1 MLHEDIW
8 DSVIISS
15 YVGNESSGLGI
26 DIKIHTWL
34 KTYWVSMYFKQ
45 FKDILI
51 NSTGMNNNRMSKGK
65 DTKYSHFGVEDT
77 DW

>member
-8 DSVIISS
+8 DSVIISF
-15 YVGNESSGLGI
+15 YVGNESSGVGI
-26 DIKIHTWL
+26 DIEIHKWL

-65 DTKYSHFGVEDT
+65 DTKYSHLGVENT